1 MNPRYLVYLS
11 FIFIAIFSCKNQ
23 DSDKKENEIGNSDA
37 QGEEKS
43 NTPNELEAALLALQ
57 DSIIT
62 YRDQAFALETEKI
75 NSTTALIDELENV
88 VTGYK
93 PTTKAAIQG
102 ALEKVTALRY
112 NEETLGVEEVMLSY
126 DAACDE
132 LLAQLNNL
140 TNESEDFGRYV
151 RANILVK
158 DIIEANNRDLFV
170 RKDHNYY
177 VQEYNDK
184 LTANI
189 DAIENLVNSKI
200 SKEKYPLFYGE
211 PES

>member
-23 DSDKKENEIGNSDA
+23 DTEKKESEIGKSEA
-37 QGEEKS
+37 QEEGE
-43 NTPNELEAALLALQ
+43 NDTPNELEATLLALQ

-62 YRDQAFALETEKI
+62 YRDQAFALEAEKI
-75 NSTTALIDELENV
+75 NSTTALLDELENV
-88 VTGYK
+88 VSGYN
-93 PTTKAAIQG
+93 PTTKAAINS
-102 ALEKVTALRY
+102 ALEKVKALKY
-112 NEETLGVEEVMLSY
+112 NEETLGEEEIMLIY

-140 TNESEDFGRYV
+140 TNETEDFGRYV

-177 VQEYNDK
+177 VQEFNDK

-189 DAIENLVNSKI
+189 DAIKKSGNAKI
-200 SKEKYPLFYGE
+200 PKEKYPLFYGE